1 MDSCH
6 LLGNSFCRLFLSSD
20 LLHNIGKQCIQS
32 YTFNKHSESTLFAF
46 RVGFPAGSGVKNP
59 RANAGAAGSIPGSG
73 RSPGEGNGN
82 PLQYSWPGK
91 SFGQR
96 NLAGYSP
103 WACKR
108 VRHDLATKQQLSGGN

>member
-1 MDSCH
+1 MVLKCGIMDSCH

-82 PLQYSWPGK
+82 PLQYSCLG
-91 SFGQR
+91 
-96 NLAGYSP
+96 NLMDSGTWQATDH
-103 WACKR
+103 R
-108 VRHDLATKQQLSGGN
+108 VAK